1 MVVEDYDVTVKPKH
15 ILVAEDDIDIRS
27 LVMAVLEDEGFQ
39 VQSSVGADTIKSVRQ
54 QRPDVVLLDYQMPGM
69 DGVQIARELRADPET
84 SDIPIVAM
92 SAAGRIAVVCN
103 EMDANG
109 CLGKPFDIEE
119 LVRVV
124 DRLTHLTH

>member
-1 MVVEDYDVTVKPKH
+1 MEDYVVTVKPKH
-15 ILVAEDDIDIRS
+15 ILVAEDDTDILS
-27 LVMAVLEDEGFQ
+27 LVMAVLEDEGFE
-39 VQSSVGADTIKSVRQ
+39 VQSSVGADTIESVRQ
-54 QRPDVVLLDYQMPGM
+54 RRPDVVLLDYQMPGM
-69 DGVQIARELRADPET
+69 DGVEIARELRADPET

-124 DRLTHLTH
+124 DRLTHLAH

>member
-1 MVVEDYDVTVKPKH
+1 MEDYDVTVKPKH
-15 ILVAEDDIDIRS
+15 ILVAEDDVDILS

-39 VQSSVGADTIKSVRQ
+39 VQSSVGADTIKLVRQ

-92 SAAGRIAVVCN
+92 SAAGRIEVVCN